1 MSSTAPHGA
10 LTTTDDVGGAAPYA
24 KRWAAAI
31 VMILAALL
39 DMIDG
44 SIVNTALPSIGKGL
58 SATPAQLE
66 WTVSAYMLGFAAAL
80 IIAGHLGD
88 RFGRRKLFLAGV
100 ALFALASLAGAVAAD
115 PGQLIAARAVQGV
128 SAAVLLPQVLG
139 SFRVMFDGAERG
151 RVFAV
156 YGAIA
161 GVAVAVGVLLG
172 GVLTDWNLFG
182 WGWRTVFAVNLPL
195 AAVVLVLGA
204 RWIPEDRRR
213 GRDRIDVGRGR
224 FDVDG
229 GRGRIDV
236 DGGRIDADG
245 GRIDVLGNLFLAAA
259 LVAIVLPLV
268 EGRANG
274 WPLWGW
280 LCLAAGLAALLGLVG
295 WESVRGV
302 EHPLLPVGLF
312 AEPAFS
318 AGLLIQLLFYG
329 GMSGFMMVFTIWLQS
344 GQGYT
349 PTQAGVLMVA
359 FSAGAFLSAPMADG
373 MIARFGRT
381 VLVLG
386 ALLMVGGFWW
396 LHHATGT
403 AAAFHT
409 GAWPLV
415 PGLVV
420 AGIGLGFLVVPLVN
434 VVLTAV
440 PADLAGGASGIFS
453 TAQQFGGALGVAVI
467 GNVFFSHADGGLR
480 QAITHAGPWAVGAYA
495 LCAVLCLALPRRNL
509 TAHPETH

>member
-1 MSSTAPHGA
+1 MSATAPQ
-10 LTTTDDVGGAAPYA
+10 GGLRIADEAGRTAPYA
-24 KRWAAAI
+24 RRWAAAI
-31 VMILAALL
+31 VMIFAALL

-44 SIVNTALPSIGKGL
+44 SIVNTALPSIGQDL
-58 SATPAQLE
+58 SATPSELE

-88 RFGRRKLFLAGV
+88 RFGRKRLFLTGV
-100 ALFALASLAGAVAAD
+100 ALFALASLASALAAD
-115 PGQLIAARAVQGV
+115 PGQLIASRAVQGV

-151 RVFAV
+151 KVFAL

-172 GVLTDWNLFG
+172 GILTDWNLFG
-182 WGWRTVFAVNLPL
+182 WGWRTIFAVNVPL
-195 AAVVLVLGA
+195 AVLVLALGA
-204 RWIPEDRRR
+204 KWIP
-213 GRDRIDVGRGR
+213 GRQQRVR
-224 FDVDG
+224 
-229 GRGRIDV
+229 
-236 DGGRIDADG
+236 

-280 LCLAAGLAALLGLVG
+280 ICLAAGVVALVALAG
-295 WESVRGV
+295 WESKRGI

-312 AEPAFS
+312 TKSAFS
-318 AGLLIQLLFYG
+318 AGLVIQLLFYG
-329 GMSGFMMVFTIWLQS
+329 GMSGFMMVFTLWLQT
-344 GQGYT
+344 GQGYS

-359 FSAGAFLSAPMADG
+359 FSAGAFLSAPVADG
-373 MIARFGRT
+373 LIAKIGRST
-381 VLVLG
+381 LIMG

-396 LHHATGT
+396 VHHATGT
-403 AAAFHT
+403 AQAVHT

-415 PGLVV
+415 PGLTV
-420 AGIGLGFLVVPLVN
+420 AGIGLGFLVVPLAN

-440 PADLAGGASGIFS
+440 PARLASGASGIFS

-467 GNVFFSHADGGLR
+467 GNVFFSHAGPGLHD
-480 QAITHAGPWAVGAYA
+480 AITHAGPWAIGAYV
-495 LCAVLCLALPRRNL
+495 LCALLCLALPRKNL
-509 TAHPETH
+509 TAHSTLN